1 MSNHFLDN
9 LDNST
14 ASLSV
19 KRHHTGRRLPL
30 VTTLL
35 VSLSAA
41 TISILSGCASTP
53 SAESRLAYQQTQ
65 QSLAS
70 QPVAVISDG
79 CLLRVEMGKDDIL
92 YQQSDLVSVSMA
104 QTVKSRLMEKGVTV
118 KHTSSP
124 FVCGALTKE
133 ELTKLDILTTADA
146 KDVPNT
152 RYPLL
157 SSSNR
162 LDASTNQAYLNL
174 FSAIDKAKKLA
185 DNSKGEKTPLGLDA
199 TSLASVR
206 STEGTN
212 KVFVAMVSG
221 SKPSFGASMAV
232 GVATAVASGGTY
244 VSTLQKGQHYAVY
257 LVDLQNNQIEWSKSG
272 TVKGEVFKMPVSD
285 RFEQPELLK
294 PLYND

>member
-1 MSNHFLDN
+1 MQDN
-9 LDNST
+9 LSTLSAHST
-14 ASLSV
+14 AVLSG
-19 KRHHTGRRLPL
+19 KPQQPTRRLPL
-30 VTTLL
+30 LTSL
-35 VSLSAA
+35 VLSLSVA
-41 TISILSGCASTP
+41 TVSILSGCASTP
-53 SAESRLAYQQTQ
+53 SPESRLVYQQTQ

-104 QTVKSRLMEKGVTV
+104 QTVKTRLMEKGVTV

-124 FVCGALTKE
+124 FICGALSQE

-162 LDASTNQAYLNL
+162 LNASTNQAYLNL
-174 FSAIDKAKKLA
+174 FSAIDKVKKLA

-199 TSLASVR
+199 TSLAQVR

-257 LVDLQNNQIEWSKSG
+257 LVDLQNNQIEWAKSG
-272 TVKGEVFKMPVSD
+272 TVKGEVFKMPVSN
-285 RFEQPELLK
+285 RFDQPELLK